1 MDSLVNLKFD
11 LSPDPECP
19 RCHHPEVERLDPV
32 VPRWLACV
40 NCGHMWSNRTKYSP
54 ADRERAGAK
63 MS

>member
-1 MDSLVNLKFD
+1 MDSLVTLKFD
-11 LSPDPECP
+11 TSPDPECP

-32 VPRWLACV
+32 VPRWLACAS
-40 NCGHMWSNRTKYSP
+40 CGHMWSSRTKYSP